1 MDTQSPIGAS
11 IDRRALLVAAGGL
24 ALSGCTSWPDIR
36 IWPTQTGLA
45 PYSDAHMHLFN
56 ASDLPIR
63 GFLRHVVIRE
73 RIGDQ
78 HQAVQGLVDHFA
90 EVIKPWAVSVDAEQ
104 RAYRSLRKHEI
115 TVSPATYG
123 DAAARHTIE
132 RLGGSLVSGQ
142 FLEPTDE
149 RLAESH
155 IELAQLVVSQYGDG
169 LPLTTT
175 DEVGDAYQQLRTS
188 FERLAEAALSQT
200 QDANT
205 ASLAELSTSDS
216 EIIRTLKW
224 GVLMLQSRTYHLK
237 RYLEGQTPE
246 ATRPSLIV
254 NHLVDYD
261 RWLNDSPSTQ
271 SSFEK
276 QFRLWS
282 RVRDRYRE
290 NVDLRT
296 FAGFCP
302 LKQAHDRRLGRR
314 QSHLDQIKSAYER
327 GDIAGVKL
335 YPPMGFRALGNDR
348 RAWPADFQ
356 ARDGVGDRIVRD
368 WRSAAN
374 PASAPEHLGRAL
386 DDALRELYAWAG
398 GQVPVLA
405 HAGPSNAPGH
415 GFEENANPIHWLTAT
430 REFPDLR
437 LTLGHFV
444 SNAVTFIHD
453 METDSESSLW
463 ALGATRELI
472 RDRDGRRSSVF
483 VDISYTEELL
493 AEEAQANDYPT
504 RFFRE
509 LKRYCLGDDG
519 DGPDPDMSQIVFGS
533 DWIMLGMEPRHQ
545 QYLEII
551 RDGME
556 AANWHPDEIE
566 RVCYGNTRRW
576 LGLT

>member
-1 MDTQSPIGAS
+1 MDAQSPIDVS
-11 IDRRALLVAAGGL
+11 IDRRALVVAAGGL

-36 IWPTQTGLA
+36 TWPTQTGLA

-63 GFLRHVVIRE
+63 GFLDHVVIRE
-73 RIGDQ
+73 RFGEPPG
-78 HQAVQGLVDHFA
+78 AAQGLIDHFV
-90 EVIKPWAVSVDAEQ
+90 EVIKPLAVSVDAEQ

-123 DAAARHTIE
+123 DQAARHTIE
-132 RLGGSLVSGQ
+132 RLGGSLGSGQ
-142 FLEPTDE
+142 FVEPPDSSLEQ
-149 RLAESH
+149 SH
-155 IELAQLVVSQYGDG
+155 IELAQLVVSQYGGG
-169 LPLTTT
+169 LPLTPT
-175 DEVGDAYQQLRTS
+175 DEVDVVYQQLRTS
-188 FERLAEAALSQT
+188 FEGLAEAALSQAE
-200 QDANT
+200 DSNT
-205 ASLAELSTSDS
+205 ASLAELSAADS

-237 RYLEGQTPE
+237 RYLEGQTPT

-261 RWLNDSPSTQ
+261 RWLNDSPSPQ

-282 RVRDRYRE
+282 RVRDRYRK

-302 LKQAHDRRLGRR
+302 LKQAHDRRSGRR
-314 QSHLDQIKSAYER
+314 HSHLDQIKEAYER

-335 YPPMGFRALGNDR
+335 YPPMGFRALGNAQR
-348 RAWPADFQ
+348 TWPAEFQ
-356 ARDGVGDRIVRD
+356 ARDGVRDRIVRD
-368 WRSAAN
+368 WESAPN
-374 PASAPEHLGRAL
+374 PASAPEHLGHAL
-386 DDALRELYAWAG
+386 DDALRELYLWAG
-398 GQVPVLA
+398 GQIPILA
-405 HAGPSNAPGH
+405 HAGPSNAPAH
-415 GFEENANPIHWLTAT
+415 RFEENANPEHWLAAT

-444 SNAVTFIHD
+444 SNAVTFIRD
-453 METDSESSLW
+453 METGRSSSLW

-472 RDRDGRRSSVF
+472 RDRGGRQSNVF

-493 AEEAQANDYPT
+493 TVEAQANDYAT

-509 LKRYCLGDDG
+509 LKRYCLGDGG

-533 DWIMLGMEPRHQ
+533 DWIMLGMEPRHK
-545 QYLEII
+545 QYLEIM
-551 RDGME
+551 RDGMV
-556 AANWHPDEIE
+556 AATWHPDEIE
-566 RVCYGNTRRW
+566 RVCYSNARRW
-576 LGLT
+576 LGLA